1 LTKLDGTVYADI
13 VTKVYCLINPHEGAL
28 MDIISLV
35 IILGVVVASDEILN
49 NQLKVSKRLLDWL
62 DKQ

>member
-1 LTKLDGTVYADI
+1 
-13 VTKVYCLINPHEGAL
+13 

-49 NQLKVSKRLLDWL
+49 NQLKISKRLLDWL
-62 DKQ
+62 DRH

>member
-1 LTKLDGTVYADI
+1 MVTNVYG
-13 VTKVYCLINPHEGAL
+13 LINPREGAL
-28 MDIISLV
+28 MDIISLA

>member
-1 LTKLDGTVYADI
+1 
-13 VTKVYCLINPHEGAL
+13 

-35 IILGVVVASDEILN
+35 VILGVIVTSDEILN

-62 DKQ
+62 DRQ